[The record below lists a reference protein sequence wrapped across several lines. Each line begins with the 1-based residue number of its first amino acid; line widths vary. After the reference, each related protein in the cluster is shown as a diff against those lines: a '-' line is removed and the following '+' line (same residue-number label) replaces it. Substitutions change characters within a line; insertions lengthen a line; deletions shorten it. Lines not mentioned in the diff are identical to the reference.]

1 MTEMMAAMLVYFP
14 QKTVINV
21 DSLQNEDDDC
31 CDPPHTE
38 TTTTL
43 VVDLPQTAAMVF
55 DPLQTMV
62 KMVVNL
68 PQMVVAKNI
77 FMFMGQVLKDWFLL
91 HPFPSNL
98 LV

>member
-1 MTEMMAAMLVYFP
+1 MEMMAAMLVDLP
-14 QKTVINV
+14 QTTVIVV
-21 DSLQNEDDDC
+21 DSLQNEDDDG

-68 PQMVVAKNI
+68 PQMVVAKNL
-77 FMFMGQVLKDWFLL
+77 FMFMGQVLKDWFLF
-91 HPFPSNL
+91 HPFTSNL